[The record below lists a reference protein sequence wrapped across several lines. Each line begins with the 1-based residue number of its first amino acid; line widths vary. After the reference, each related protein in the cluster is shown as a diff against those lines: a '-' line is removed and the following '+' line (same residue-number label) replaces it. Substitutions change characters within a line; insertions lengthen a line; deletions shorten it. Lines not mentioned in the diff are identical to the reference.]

1 MIKNIIF
8 DIGGVLLD
16 YNPKTYLDK
25 LNIEDGKRKELND
38 IIFHNQ
44 KWKDCLNGFIT
55 NKELIEYLV
64 KENLKYKNEIEQIL
78 SKDNLKYMLPPK
90 QEMIEY
96 YKSLKQKKY
105 KIYLCSN
112 ITKDTYDYI
121 KDNFEIIQIADGGV
135 FSCFEN
141 ISKPSVEIYNRLIRK
156 YQIDVEKSL
165 FIDDTNK
172 NTITANEIGFKTI
185 VFKDI
190 EQIKNIEKINK
201 LEIMLKSCYSKDTCY
216 PKYIEKWNINN
227 PTCGQCAITAL
238 IVQEYIGGT
247 IHKIRIQNNETHYFN
262 IINKNIYDF
271 TKEQFDLENIAI
283 RYESNELISREQILE
298 NENTNKR
305 YKILKQKLEKLK

>member
-44 KWKDCLNGFIT
+44 KWKDCLNGSIT
-55 NKELIEYLV
+55 NSELIEYLV

-78 SKDNLKYMLPPK
+78 IKDNLKYMLPPK

-96 YKSLKQKKY
+96 YKSLKQKEY

-141 ISKPSVEIYNRLIRK
+141 ISKPNVEIYYKLIEK
-156 YQIDVEKSL
+156 YNLNMEESIL
-165 FIDDTNK
+165 IDDTKRNIISS
-172 NTITANEIGFKTI
+172 NDIGLKGILFN
-185 VFKDI
+185 
-190 EQIKNIEKINK
+190 NIEDI
-201 LEIMLKSCYSKDTCY
+201 
-216 PKYIEKWNINN
+216 
-227 PTCGQCAITAL
+227 
-238 IVQEYIGGT
+238 
-247 IHKIRIQNNETHYFN
+247 
-262 IINKNIYDF
+262 
-271 TKEQFDLENIAI
+271 KEVLQ
-283 RYESNELISREQILE
+283 
-298 NENTNKR
+298 
-305 YKILKQKLEKLK
+305 